1 MAGQTVGSG
10 NKNGPNKDSVDKLVG
25 GVPVVALQFNG
36 VPIHCLLDTGSQVTL
51 MRESFFQEHFGQQ
64 GALLEDPSAWLA
76 LQAANGLAIPYLG
89 YVLLDVKVGDVLFP
103 GCGVVVVKDH
113 CLANTNGLVGT
124 NIIKHC
130 WDTLTKDN
138 LTVPSLSSERFQQ
151 QSWRNAMRVC
161 AKEAR
166 FAASDG
172 FTGYVR
178 TINRY
183 PLEIPGHSEVLVWG
197 RTKAGIQKRD
207 YQCLV
212 EPFGESDVL
221 TARAVSTVKQGRLP
235 IRVRNISSTPVYL
248 RRHQKLA
255 KAFVVEP
262 ADIVQD
268 TDVSMSRVGE
278 QVVQVSLTQVK
289 QDLKDRPAL
298 VDVNNI
304 DISPAQRLKLQE
316 LLHKHQAVFSCH
328 DEDYGKTSTIQH
340 VIPTGDAAPV
350 RGRHSHVPRHLYQEV
365 KTLIQGMIDSKIV
378 RPSTSPWASPI
389 VLVRKKDG
397 TLRFCVDYRK
407 LNLLTHKDAYP
418 LPRIEESLA
427 SLTNAKFF
435 STLDLHSGYWQV
447 QMAPKD
453 REKTAFTTP
462 MGLYEFDRMA
472 FGLCNAP
479 STFQR
484 LMQTCLGDQ
493 NQESLL
499 IYLDDVIVFSPDFDT
514 HLTHLDVIFS
524 RLTSHGL
531 KLKPSKCCL
540 LRQEVQYLGHR
551 VSNKGV
557 SPDPDKVKCVQGWP
571 TPRTVKEL
579 RSFLGLAGYYRRFV
593 KDFAKIASPLHE
605 LLTGLGPTQSSK
617 KRPSHALTG
626 WNHTCDVAF
635 ATLKEALTTSPIL
648 AFADFTLPFVLYTDA
663 SNRGLGAVLAQV
675 QGGKERVIAFASR
688 SLHPTERNDSNY
700 SSFKLEFLALKWAI
714 TEKFAEYLT
723 PAPFV
728 VYTDNNPLVHLN
740 SAKLGSH
747 EQRWAARLAGFQ
759 FEIKYRPGRNNQSAD
774 ALSRFPPETAVPDQ
788 REEREGLEIPGFREV
803 QPSTV
808 TALCVG
814 VGWRTKE
821 PDDQGTTMEQGTPL
835 QPDRTWAQWKS
846 LQESDPTLRRVLHF
860 LQRGQHPN
868 RLERQA
874 ESKEVL
880 EILRQWDRLRC
891 KDGVLCRTFQDPK
904 EVDLRTQI
912 VAPAGERVHIWKLY
926 HDQAGHW
933 GAEKTTAL
941 IHARFYWPNLTR
953 DITNWC
959 ATCQTCALRKAPTVA
974 KLAPLVPIRTSAPL
988 ELLSIDYLTI
998 GHPEDPHHNVLV
1010 MVDHFTKYAW
1020 ASSTRDQTAA
1030 TTAKALWQKVIQPFG
1045 SPRRLLSD
1053 QGANFESQLMKDLCR
1068 LYGITKSHTTPY
1080 HPAGNGGCERFNR
1093 TLLGLLGT
1101 LGEERRRWHDHLQEM
1116 IQVYNNTT
1124 HSATGYTPYYLLFGR
1139 HGSLPQDCL
1148 LGIPDE
1154 TGCASV
1160 EDWVKCHQQR
1170 LRYAYEKAGKHTD
1183 IERTRQKRH
1192 YDHNAENSPLLP
1204 GERVMM
1210 RDMRARGRGKLADK
1224 WEVVPYIVEKQ
1235 TNPELPVYVV
1245 RPEQG
1250 QGAEKVVHRNMLRPC
1265 SFPPVERAAETP
1277 RAVGRTPRRGEAT
1290 RQAPIDP
1297 QPAETSRATM
1307 SFPWVGV
1314 WAPTGARPDG
1324 DVARG
1329 GQRPDHNHPDVRDG
1343 QRLEL
1348 DQPRRSTRAN
1358 IGIPP
1363 TKYGNQ

>member
-1 MAGQTVGSG
+1 MVGTTSSKRPCDSVPGVCTVG
-10 NKNGPNKDSVDKLVG
+10 
-25 GVPVVALQFNG
+25 
-36 VPIHCLLDTGSQVTL
+36 
-51 MRESFFQEHFGQQ
+51 RE
-64 GALLEDPSAWLA
+64 
-76 LQAANGLAIPYLG
+76 
-89 YVLLDVKVGDVLFP
+89 
-103 GCGVVVVKDH
+103 
-113 CLANTNGLVGT
+113 
-124 NIIKHC
+124 
-130 WDTLTKDN
+130 
-138 LTVPSLSSERFQQ
+138 
-151 QSWRNAMRVC
+151 
-161 AKEAR
+161 
-166 FAASDG
+166 
-172 FTGYVR
+172 
-178 TINRY
+178 
-183 PLEIPGHSEVLVWG
+183 GHSEVLVWG

-365 KTLIQGMIDSKIV
+365 KTLIQ
-378 RPSTSPWASPI
+378 
-389 VLVRKKDG
+389 
-397 TLRFCVDYRK
+397 
-407 LNLLTHKDAYP
+407 
-418 LPRIEESLA
+418 
-427 SLTNAKFF
+427 
-435 STLDLHSGYWQV
+435 
-447 QMAPKD
+447 
-453 REKTAFTTP
+453 
-462 MGLYEFDRMA
+462 
-472 FGLCNAP
+472 
-479 STFQR
+479 
-484 LMQTCLGDQ
+484 
-493 NQESLL
+493 
-499 IYLDDVIVFSPDFDT
+499 
-514 HLTHLDVIFS
+514 
-524 RLTSHGL
+524 
-531 KLKPSKCCL
+531 
-540 LRQEVQYLGHR
+540 
-551 VSNKGV
+551 
-557 SPDPDKVKCVQGWP
+557 
-571 TPRTVKEL
+571 
-579 RSFLGLAGYYRRFV
+579 
-593 KDFAKIASPLHE
+593 
-605 LLTGLGPTQSSK
+605 
-617 KRPSHALTG
+617 
-626 WNHTCDVAF
+626 
-635 ATLKEALTTSPIL
+635 
-648 AFADFTLPFVLYTDA
+648 DA

-880 EILRQWDRLRC
+880 EILRQWDWLRC

-904 EVDLRTQI
+904 EVDLRTQM

-933 GAEKTTAL
+933 GAEKTTV
-941 IHARFYWPNLTR
+941 F
-953 DITNWC
+953 
-959 ATCQTCALRKAPTVA
+959 
-974 KLAPLVPIRTSAPL
+974 S
-988 ELLSIDYLTI
+988 
-998 GHPEDPHHNVLV
+998 
-1010 MVDHFTKYAW
+1010 
-1020 ASSTRDQTAA
+1020 
-1030 TTAKALWQKVIQPFG
+1030 
-1045 SPRRLLSD
+1045 
-1053 QGANFESQLMKDLCR
+1053 
-1068 LYGITKSHTTPY
+1068 
-1080 HPAGNGGCERFNR
+1080 
-1093 TLLGLLGT
+1093 GL
-1101 LGEERRRWHDHLQEM
+1101 
-1116 IQVYNNTT
+1116 
-1124 HSATGYTPYYLLFGR
+1124 
-1139 HGSLPQDCL
+1139 
-1148 LGIPDE
+1148 
-1154 TGCASV
+1154 
-1160 EDWVKCHQQR
+1160 
-1170 LRYAYEKAGKHTD
+1170 
-1183 IERTRQKRH
+1183 
-1192 YDHNAENSPLLP
+1192 
-1204 GERVMM
+1204 
-1210 RDMRARGRGKLADK
+1210 
-1224 WEVVPYIVEKQ
+1224 
-1235 TNPELPVYVV
+1235 
-1245 RPEQG
+1245 
-1250 QGAEKVVHRNMLRPC
+1250 
-1265 SFPPVERAAETP
+1265 
-1277 RAVGRTPRRGEAT
+1277 
-1290 RQAPIDP
+1290 
-1297 QPAETSRATM
+1297 
-1307 SFPWVGV
+1307 
-1314 WAPTGARPDG
+1314 
-1324 DVARG
+1324 
-1329 GQRPDHNHPDVRDG
+1329 
-1343 QRLEL
+1343 
-1348 DQPRRSTRAN
+1348 
-1358 IGIPP
+1358 
-1363 TKYGNQ
+1363 